1 MTTVSN
7 DNDIT
12 LAELRQ
18 DLKDQV
24 AASSAQGFW
33 TDEMFDDWLNWAGKK
48 ACGFYRWPFLELA
61 VYTTTRDQ
69 KQYYSYPQGALR
81 FKPNSIYQITV
92 DGEDY
97 PSSQQGRLRRNWQQ
111 FQVAIQDESDEKI
124 FANHNGFYFLNPIP
138 TDGKEMVLFGLK
150 GWQKLEN
157 DADTPIT
164 PTEFDEVIVQL
175 ALARALRKGKK
186 YKEAQ
191 AELVEA
197 LDPNVGALA
206 MLKSDIENEGDKGQG
221 GNAQSSRWGG

>member
-24 AASSAQGFW
+24 AASAAQGFW
-33 TDEMFDDWLNWAGKK
+33 TDAMFNDWLNWAGKK
-48 ACGFYRWPFLELA
+48 VCGFYRWPFLELA

-69 KQYYSYPQGALR
+69 KQYYSYPKGALR
-81 FKPNSIYQITV
+81 FKPNSIYQISIE
-92 DGEDY
+92 GEDY
-97 PSSQQGRLRRNWQQ
+97 PVSQQGRLRRSWQQ
-111 FQVAIQDESDEKI
+111 FVKADQEDEDEKI
-124 FANHNGFYFLNPIP
+124 FSNHNGFYFLNPIP
-138 TDGKEMVLFGLK
+138 ADGKEMTLYGLK
-150 GWQKLEN
+150 GWQTLSA

-191 AELVEA
+191 AELVEV
-197 LDPNVGALA
+197 LDPNVGSLA
-206 MLKSDIENEGDKGQG
+206 MLKADIEAEGSKGQG
-221 GNAQSSRWGG
+221 GIAQSSRWGV